1 MTGAGYNIRANI
13 WRIAWASDDTVG
25 GAVTTGTL
33 QYQNVHVRMQSN
45 PEEQLIL
52 QQGLE
57 TVRTFVATV
66 IPGTLDI
73 HERDE
78 LEISKPTDHRYYGER
93 FRITNVRY
101 TDLNKRD
108 PRNYLILSLSRDVR
122 AHDLQ

>member
-1 MTGAGYNIRANI
+1 MGGAGYNIRANI
-13 WRIAWASDDTVG
+13 YRINWGTDDVVG

-33 QYQNVHVRMQSN
+33 QYQNVYARFQAQ

-57 TVRTFVATV
+57 TVRTFTCNV

-73 HERDE
+73 RERDE
-78 LEISKPTDHRYYGER
+78 FEVSKPTDHIYYGQR

-108 PRNYLILSLSRDVR
+108 PRNYLMLSLSRDVR
-122 AHDLQ
+122 AHDNQ